1 MTQQEFIA
9 YVQLYPT
16 QINVR
21 YTETS
26 PYTILNL
33 SVPVLDSS
41 GNNLKE
47 YLQQVQQITI
57 PLSTGGN
64 VTLSILSKS
73 ESLTTT
79 PAGLQVGY
87 FMFDVQQVVMPVPS
101 APIISQGL
109 VALSPFIKSLAF
121 NSSPYNVLQG
131 FLDKPRTSEF
141 IMKCDRYKTAG
152 ISGSANYTGPL
163 NINQLLIGSASKA
176 EVQDSYYSSTG
187 WTNSRYEG
195 SKTDKA
201 AYKVESAVNGIT
213 FKGAIY
219 SLTSPNTQIRAQ
231 QSSSAV
237 TYTDFFYVG
246 PEEDPTFVYFPRSN
260 WYSQTQI
267 APTQTVVILSWPY
280 PSELNPPVLKPG
292 TIITLF
298 YPANAPDVEQCR
310 VISSSPVTTVG
321 VSQPSTICTLQRGL
335 IKPATSNANG
345 NVYVL
350 PLREVYQLNGNRLSG
365 VTSRKVL
372 VKDTNEILYLDAANR
387 IFGAVGTIPQPP
399 I

>member
-16 QINVR
+16 QVNVR

-41 GNNLKE
+41 GNNLRE

-87 FMFDVQQVVMPVPS
+87 FIFDVQQVVMPVPS

-195 SKTDKA
+195 SKTDRT
-201 AYKVESAVNGIT
+201 AYKVEAAANGLS
-213 FKGAIY
+213 FKGALF
-219 SLTSPNTQIRAQ
+219 SSNTPNTQVRSQ
-231 QSSSAV
+231 QSSSAI
-237 TYTDFFYVG
+237 TYTDFFYTG
-246 PEEDPTFVYFPRSN
+246 PEEDPTFVTVPTS
-260 WYSQTQI
+260 WYVQTAVPYTETQVLFSWASTVTI
-267 APTQTVVILSWPY
+267 PTLI
-280 PSELNPPVLKPG
+280 PVG
-292 TIITLF
+292 TIIKLPLPNITG
-298 YPANAPDVEQCR
+298 NSIDVEQCK
-310 VISSSPVTTVG
+310 VLAITPASLNSAGQITYTY
-321 VSQPSTICTLQRGL
+321 TLQRG
-335 IKPATSNANG
+335 IIYRAQSNTTPG
-345 NVYVL
+345 GSVKIV
-350 PLREVYQLNGNRLSG
+350 PRREVYELNGNRLTG
-365 VTSRKVL
+365 VTTKKVL
-372 VKDTNEILYLDAANR
+372 VKETGEILYLDAANR
-387 IFGAVGTIPQPP
+387 IIGSVL
-399 I
+399 